1 MSQKRL
7 WLEWL
12 WKKVLK
18 IDGVLIEFYI
28 KYWSII
34 KKDYLFMIT
43 TIVNNNFFLLHV
55 TKRLISLLY
64 EEKERRHLTNWYS
77 IILLNVTYKIYVK
90 ALHSKLQSIL
100 IEIISFDQLA
110 FFSMNFILNNI
121 FLFYW
126 IIEWILQLN
135 QSMIFLKLDFSK
147 AYNIVDW
154 NF

>member
-28 KYWSII
+28 KYSSII
-34 KKDYLFMIT
+34 KKYYLFMIT
-43 TIVNNNFFLLHV
+43 TIVNNNFSLLHV
-55 TKRLISLLY
+55 TKGLVSLLY
-64 EEKERRHLTNWYS
+64 KEKKRRHLTNWYS
-77 IILLNVTYKIYVK
+77 IILLNVTYKIYIK

-100 IEIISFDQLA
+100 IEIISFDQLV

-121 FLFYW
+121 FLFHW